1 MSTVMEVLKKY
12 TQVAPV
18 DVDSIARELGV
29 HLVRDYLVGISGK
42 IQRDA
47 KGKYTIVVNASDSPA
62 RQRFTIAHEIA
73 HFLYH
78 RDLIGDGV
86 ADSPAYR
93 SPDERIYNDTP
104 LEKRHEVQANQ
115 FAANL
120 LMPKELVRS
129 LELHFPNL
137 SDAELADRLG
147 VSLPALR
154 VRKGLS
160 PYPEAEEPFEF
171 TYGQ

>member
-1 MSTVMEVLKKY
+1 MATVLEILKKY

-18 DVDSIARELGV
+18 DVDAVAKELGIHV
-29 HLVRDYLVGISGK
+29 VRDYLVGISGK
-42 IQRDA
+42 IQKDSR
-47 KGKYTIVVNASDSPA
+47 GKYTIVVNASDAPS

-86 ADSPAYR
+86 SDSPAYR
-93 SPDERIYNDTP
+93 SPDERVYDNTP

-129 LELHFPNL
+129 LEMHFPGL

-147 VSLPALR
+147 VSLPAFR
-154 VRKGLS
+154 VRKGLP
-160 PYPEAEEPFEF
+160 PYPDAQEAF
-171 TYGQ
+171 GAVNA